1 VILDSCRAPI
11 VLAPLAGGPSTPEL
25 TAAVSEAG
33 GLGFLAAGYLSVDE
47 MVEKRAATRA
57 LTTRP
62 FGINVF
68 VPGRPSPTDVVQR
81 YAEHIAAD
89 AASAGAQLGVPRY
102 DDDDWDAKIAR
113 LLADPPPV
121 VSFTFGIPD
130 PQIVRHF
137 KAIGTEVWITVGSP
151 TEAGAAAAAEAD
163 ALVVQGAEAGG
174 HRGGPDDDPAQA
186 LSLLPL
192 LQLAA
197 ASVDLPLIATGGIA
211 SGAAIA
217 AVLCLG
223 ARAAA
228 IGTAFLDCLEAGT
241 SAVHRE
247 ALRGDLPTAYTRAF
261 TGRTA
266 RGIVNH
272 FMLKHPDA
280 PSAYPEIHHLT
291 APMRKHARQS
301 GQPDLVNLWAGQGY
315 PLTRNLPAS
324 QLVHTLMEETRASL
338 SHVQAS
344 LHLKQSPTDDRA

>member
-1 VILDSCRAPI
+1 MILDSCRAPI
-11 VLAPLAGGPSTPEL
+11 VLAPLAGGPSTPQL

-33 GLGFLAAGYLSVDE
+33 GLGFLAAGYLSADE
-47 MVEKRAATRA
+47 MVARRAATRA
-57 LTTRP
+57 LTSRP
-62 FGINVF
+62 FGINLF
-68 VPGRPSPTDVVQR
+68 VPGRPSPTKIVQG

-89 AASAGAQLGVPRY
+89 AASVGARLGAGRY
-102 DDDDWDAKIAR
+102 DDDDWDAKIAA

-137 KAIGTEVWITVGSP
+137 RTAGTEVWITIGSP
-151 TEAGAAAAAEAD
+151 TEAEAASAAGSD

-174 HRGGPDDDPAQA
+174 HRGGPDDDPAQVV
-186 LSLLPL
+186 SLLPL
-192 LQLAA
+192 LQLVA

-228 IGTAFLDCLEAGT
+228 IGTAFLGCPEAGT

-266 RGIVNH
+266 RGIVNQ
-272 FMLKHPDA
+272 FMLKHSEA

-291 APMRKHARQS
+291 APMRKQARQS
-301 GQPDLVNLWAGQGY
+301 GRADLVNLWAGQGY
-315 PLTRNLPAS
+315 PLTRKLPAS
-324 QLVHTLMEETRASL
+324 ELVHALMEETRTAL
-338 SHVQAS
+338 SRVQAS
-344 LHLKQSPTDDRA
+344 LHL